1 MLITLYRHNLLG
13 KGCKRMVNASNS
25 GLNYLQRYDAM
36 PVFHNDWVKKGMNG
50 EKKTGKELVIGN
62 WVIADKIKALLS
74 QFLITNYLTGL
85 LIFEP

>member
-1 MLITLYRHNLLG
+1 
-13 KGCKRMVNASNS
+13 MVNASNS
-25 GLNYLQRYDAM
+25 GLNYLQRYVAM

-50 EKKTGKELVIGN
+50 EKIDEELGIRNLEFVIFDWGRITKCKLSPN
-62 WVIADKIKALLS
+62 S